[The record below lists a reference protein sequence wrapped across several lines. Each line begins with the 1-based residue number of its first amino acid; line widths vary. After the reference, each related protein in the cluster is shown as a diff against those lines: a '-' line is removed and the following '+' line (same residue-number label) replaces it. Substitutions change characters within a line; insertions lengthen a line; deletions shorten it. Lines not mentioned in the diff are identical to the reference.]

1 MKIIIDTDIGDD
13 IDDAFALQLALNT
26 PELEILGVTTAFRNA
41 YKRGKIVAALLAAN
55 KRRDIPVYAGE
66 DEALSGGI
74 CKLTYETEPMKD
86 SDGSVNVPQYREEFS
101 SYEVKRG
108 GVEFLLRA
116 ASENPGEVTLVCLA
130 PLTNVAAAYL
140 KDGETFSKLK
150 KIVMMGGQVNG
161 DYAEWNF
168 RCDAKAAK
176 IVFES
181 GMPIKMIGINVT
193 KYCKLT
199 EREISFVNA
208 SESGSGKLLSQMLKK
223 WLADNDYEKS
233 PIMHDGLAVAELTEN
248 FCVYETRSAT
258 VCEKGENAG
267 KLAPGKY
274 PAEMATEVKN
284 EEFIDFLMSRLRRTI

>member
-1 MKIIIDTDIGDD
+1 M
-13 IDDAFALQLALNT
+13 
-26 PELEILGVTTAFRNA
+26 
-41 YKRGKIVAALLAAN
+41 
-55 KRRDIPVYAGE
+55 
-66 DEALSGGI
+66 
-74 CKLTYETEPMKD
+74 
-86 SDGSVNVPQYREEFS
+86 
-101 SYEVKRG
+101 
-108 GVEFLLRA
+108 RA
-116 ASENPGEVTLVCLA
+116 AAENPGEVTLVCLA

-208 SESGSGKLLSQMLKK
+208 SESVNGKLLSQMLKNGSRTTTTK
-223 WLADNDYEKS
+223 KARSCTTDWPSRNS
-233 PIMHDGLAVAELTEN
+233 PKISAFTKREARPYAKRAKTRERSRREN
-248 FCVYETRSAT
+248 IPQRW
-258 VCEKGENAG
+258 
-267 KLAPGKY
+267 
-274 PAEMATEVKN
+274 
-284 EEFIDFLMSRLRRTI
+284 RRK